1 MAAIKHSRQR
11 DAILTFLIS
20 RKDHPTAEVVYENV
34 RREFPKISLGTV
46 YRNLTLLVDMG
57 HAVKVPCDDG
67 SVHFDGNVSP
77 HYHFECTRCGAII
90 DLMNIDAGKLM
101 AIDEM
106 VQDGFG
112 GKIQGHKLFFSGVC
126 PACNKKENKSKISVD
141 NNDKKM
147 IN

>member
-77 HYHFECTRCGAII
+77 HYHLNVRGA
-90 DLMNIDAGKLM
+90 
-101 AIDEM
+101 ER
-106 VQDGFG
+106 
-112 GKIQGHKLFFSGVC
+112 
-126 PACNKKENKSKISVD
+126 
-141 NNDKKM
+141 
-147 IN
+147 